1 MNARQPIAKIDDLPG
16 RTRRTLKSARP
27 SLLALEARLMFDG
40 AAAVTEPAHAA
51 EPVAAPTPDTH
62 VDRPSDLAATNTTS
76 EVPTSSAPRA
86 IAFVDTKVFN
96 WQSLVAQLPP
106 EVEVITLDPARDELS
121 QIVSALSGRHDIS
134 ALHIISHGEAG
145 ALILGGQKITS
156 DTLLTRQ
163 ADLATIGK
171 ALGADGDILLY
182 GCDIGQG
189 TIGQAFINAIAGG
202 GTLVSFPVLMALGLP
217 PVAANVTN
225 TVALC
230 PGYFGGV
237 FAQRKDFAAQKKRL
251 YTILPLS
258 MLGGIAG
265 GLILLNTGEKAF
277 NGIVPYLI
285 LLACVL
291 LAIQVPV
298 KKWMLSRT
306 GKTHGKMAKRA
317 GAATLLILASL
328 YGGYFGAGVSVI
340 VIAILGLIYDDSLTE
355 LNVLKQAISFSINVS
370 AAIYFSF
377 TGKVDWTFALIMMV
391 GAVSGGVLGGR
402 FAGTI
407 KPGLLRWIVILTGCT
422 AALIYFLK

>member
-1 MNARQPIAKIDDLPG
+1 MIIHLLIA
-16 RTRRTLKSARP
+16 
-27 SLLALEARLMFDG
+27 F
-40 AAAVTEPAHAA
+40 
-51 EPVAAPTPDTH
+51 
-62 VDRPSDLAATNTTS
+62 LAAL
-76 EVPTSSAPRA
+76 A
-86 IAFVDTKVFN
+86 
-96 WQSLVAQLPP
+96 
-106 EVEVITLDPARDELS
+106 
-121 QIVSALSGRHDIS
+121 
-134 ALHIISHGEAG
+134 AG
-145 ALILGGQKITS
+145 
-156 DTLLTRQ
+156 
-163 ADLATIGK
+163 
-171 ALGADGDILLY
+171 
-182 GCDIGQG
+182 
-189 TIGQAFINAIAGG
+189 FINAIAGG

-422 AALIYFLK
+422 AALIYLLK